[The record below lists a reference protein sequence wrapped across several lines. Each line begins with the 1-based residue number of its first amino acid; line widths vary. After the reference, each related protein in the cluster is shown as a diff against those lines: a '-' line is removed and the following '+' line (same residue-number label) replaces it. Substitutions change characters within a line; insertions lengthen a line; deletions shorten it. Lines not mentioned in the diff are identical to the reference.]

1 MGILEREILENSMQS
16 WLIAGAISLG
26 TVLVLLFIK
35 RILKRRLENLIKE
48 SKSTLDDFL
57 LPLLSQTSWFSI
69 LAGGL
74 LVGLFALDL
83 PGDIYTWSIRIIQIV
98 FALQVGFWGT
108 GMISLYV
115 ERRVDSK
122 IQEDNAEDATT
133 LDALG
138 LIVKI
143 ALWSVLALIILD
155 NLNVEVSSLVA
166 SLGIGGIAVALA
178 AQNILGDLFASLSIS
193 LDKPF
198 VIGDFVVVDD
208 LEGDVEDIGLKSTR
222 IRSLSGEELIISNT
236 DLLSSRIKNYKR
248 MEKRRISFTI
258 GVIYGTPVEKLKKIP
273 GMIEN
278 IISPLENVEFDR
290 THFKTLGDFSLDF
303 SVVYHV
309 LDPAYSSYLDIQ
321 QTINLEIYQQFEK
334 EGIEFAYPTQ
344 TVMLESEEQGS

>member
-16 WLIAGAISLG
+16 WLIAGGISLG

-57 LPLLSQTSWFSI
+57 LPLLSQTRWFSI

-83 PGDIYTWSIRIIQIV
+83 PGDIYTWSVRIIQIV

-108 GMISLYV
+108 GMISLYI

>member
-1 MGILEREILENSMQS
+1 MGILEREIIENSVQS
-16 WLIAGAISLG
+16 WLIAVGISLG
-26 TVLVLLFIK
+26 TILVLLFIK
-35 RILKRRLENLIKE
+35 RILKRRLENLIKK
-48 SKSTLDDFL
+48 SKSPLDDYL
-57 LPLLSQTSWFSI
+57 LPLLSQTRWFSI

-83 PGDIYTWSIRIIQIV
+83 PEDIHTWSVRIIQII

-108 GMISLYV
+108 GMISLYI

-178 AQNILGDLFASLSIS
+178 AQNILGDLFASLSIT

-198 VIGDFVVVDD
+198 VIGDFVMVDD
-208 LEGDVEDIGLKSTR
+208 FEGDVEDIGLKSTR
-222 IRSLSGEELIISNT
+222 IRSLSGEELIFSNT
-236 DLLSSRIKNYKR
+236 DLLNSRIRNYKR
-248 MEKRRISFTI
+248 LEKRRISFNI

-278 IISPLENVEFDR
+278 IISPLEHAEFDR
-290 THFKTLGDFSLDF
+290 THFKTLSDFSLDF

-309 LDPAYSSYLDIQ
+309 LDPAYSVYLDIQ

-344 TVMLESEEQGS
+344 TVIVESEE

>member
-1 MGILEREILENSMQS
+1 MGILEREIFENSLQS
-16 WLIAGAISLG
+16 WLIAVGLFLG
-26 TVLVLLFIK
+26 TFLVLLLIR
-35 RILKRRLENLIKE
+35 RILKMRLAKFIKK
-48 SKSTLDDFL
+48 SKSPLDDFL
-57 LPLLSQTSWFSI
+57 LPLLSQTRWFSI
-69 LAGGL
+69 LAAGL
-74 LVGLFALDL
+74 MVGLFALDL
-83 PGDIYTWSIRIIQIV
+83 PEDIHTWLVRIIQVI

-108 GMISLYV
+108 GMISLYI

-133 LDALG
+133 LDAMG

-143 ALWSVLALIILD
+143 ALWSILALIILD

-198 VIGDFVVVDD
+198 VIGDFVVVDNF
-208 LEGDVEDIGLKSTR
+208 EGDVEDIGLKSTR
-222 IRSLSGEELIISNT
+222 IRSLSGEELIFSNT
-236 DLLSSRIKNYKR
+236 DLLNSRIRNYKR
-248 MEKRRISFTI
+248 LEKRRISFTI
-258 GVIYGTPVEKLKKIP
+258 GVIYGTPVEKLRKIP
-273 GMIEN
+273 VMIEN
-278 IISPLENVEFDR
+278 IISPLEHAEFER
-290 THFKTLGDFSLDF
+290 THFKTFGDFSLDF

-321 QTINLEIYQQFEK
+321 QIINLEIYQRFEK

-344 TVMLESEEQGS
+344 TVMLESEG